1 MERQNMQR
9 RGGFSMLDKRFLLLG
24 VFLAVITILDVVHAS
39 PSPVAQTKL
48 DVQSFPSHNSPVL
61 PPGSGSNRGNHGH
74 SRTKKRKLH
83 GRFLHIT
90 DLHPDN
96 YYVPHAPTSNACH
109 TPLVDPT
116 DPDKASNVL
125 KRPKA
130 PEDGGDGDFDT
141 AGVYGA
147 PASNCDSPHS
157 LINATFDWIKTNIM
171 NPNDDS
177 MGIDFVVWTGDS
189 ARHDNDIQRPR
200 TEREILS
207 LNELMV
213 EKMYETFG
221 NKDGMDDD
229 DLTNDFLVPVVPTLG
244 NNDILPHNIFFPGPS
259 ILTREYL
266 NLWRSFVP
274 EDQFHTFDRG
284 AYFWKDVVP
293 GNKNGEND
301 QLEHGGLAVISLNTL
316 YFFNSNSAVDGCNLP
331 SEPGY
336 QQMEWLRIQLELMRQ
351 TNMKAILIGHVPP
364 ARVREVGWREGGRDD
379 WEAGWGKRSW
389 DETCWRKYVLWSQQY
404 RDVIAGSIYGHM
416 NLDHFIVMDTKEL
429 DRKHK
434 PVKHKGTDKVVYTAS
449 DHEPTYH
456 INSAEDYLIS
466 LREGFARLPHPG
478 PPRGKARKNAPK
490 GVDWNKKYIEDIGG
504 EYGERFIVNVVG
516 PSVIPNY
523 FPTLRIVEYNI
534 TGVRAGFPSDDDIV
548 ETQDDTEV
556 TQPEIQIEGEL
567 RKRNADP
574 TKKKKKKKQPKK
586 PIAPTPNPPSPTAP
600 PGPAYS
606 NQPFTLLGYTQLYA
620 NLTRINFGRNKA
632 LLEKE
637 NVDNEFH
644 YEVEYDTRTDKKYG
658 LKDMTVRSYLD
669 LAHKIVD
676 ARKPDHMKKGKKEG
690 KGKKG
695 KKERVKGQIEENDLF
710 DDDLDE
716 ADDEVDLARK
726 GREHKGH
733 RHRKGNK
740 DRDRIFRE
748 FLNRAFVQTLNA
760 NDLDAI
766 LGIES
771 HVIDPIDDG
780 DTDDHRKPLISVSS
794 MGTGRSRPLE
804 FIQGVCREGEMTS
817 EDELEVLHA
826 MEKKLRMAWRDILH
840 EDELE

>member
-1 MERQNMQR
+1 MRQREPR
-9 RGGFSMLDKRFLLLG
+9 RGLSMLDKRFLLLG
-24 VFLAVITILDVVHAS
+24 AFLAVITILDVVHAS
-39 PSPVAQTKL
+39 PSLVTQADL
-48 DVQSFPSHNSPVL
+48 DAQSFPSHKLPVL
-61 PPGSGSNRGNHGH
+61 PPGSGPTRGKHGQ

-96 YYVPHAPTSNACH
+96 HYVPHASTSNACH
-109 TPLVDPT
+109 SPLADPT
-116 DPDKASNVL
+116 DPNGEPEIL

-130 PEDGGDGDFDT
+130 PEDGGDGDFDI
-141 AGVYGA
+141 AGDYGA

-157 LINATFDWIKTNIM
+157 LVNATFDWIKANLM

-177 MGIDFVVWTGDS
+177 MGIDFVIWTGDS

-207 LNELMV
+207 LNEMMV

-221 NKDGMDDD
+221 NRDGLDDED
-229 DLTNDFLVPVVPTLG
+229 PTNDFLVPVVPTLG

-259 ILTREYL
+259 VLTREYL
-266 NLWRSFVP
+266 DLWKSFVP

-434 PVKHKGTDKVVYTAS
+434 PVKHKEADKTVYTAS
-449 DHEPTYH
+449 GHEPTYH
-456 INSAEDYLIS
+456 INSAEDYLVS
-466 LREGFARLPHPG
+466 LREGFSRLPHPG
-478 PPRGKARKNAPK
+478 PPRGKAGKNAPE
-490 GVDWNKKYIEDIGG
+490 GIDWNQKYIDDIGG
-504 EYGERFIVNVVG
+504 EYGERFVVNVVG

-523 FPTLRIVEYNI
+523 FPTLRIIEYNI
-534 TGVRAGFPSDDDIV
+534 TGVGTGFPSDDDIV
-548 ETQDDTEV
+548 ETQDDTEM
-556 TQPEIQIEGEL
+556 TQPETRIEGEL
-567 RKRNADP
+567 RKRSAGP
-574 TKKKKKKKQPKK
+574 TKKKKPSPKK
-586 PIAPTPNPPSPTAP
+586 PIAPTPNPPSPTSP

-620 NLTRINFGRNKA
+620 NLTRINSGRNKA
-632 LLEKE
+632 HPGAEK
-637 NVDNEFH
+637 VDNEFR
-644 YEVEYDTRTDKKYG
+644 YEIEYDTRTDNKYG

-669 LAHKIVD
+669 LAHKLVD
-676 ARKPDHMKKGKKEG
+676 ARKPGDKKKSKKGG
-690 KGKKG
+690 KGK
-695 KKERVKGQIEENDLF
+695 NDVMF
-710 DDDLDE
+710 DDDFDDD
-716 ADDEVDLARK
+716 DDEEVDALYKK

-733 RHRKGNK
+733 FHRKGNR

-748 FLNRAFVQTLNA
+748 FLNRAFVQTLDA
-760 NDLDAI
+760 NDLDAL

-771 HVIDPIDDG
+771 HMIDPIDDG
-780 DTDDHRKPLISVSS
+780 DTDDHRKPLVSVSS

-804 FIQGVCREGEMTS
+804 FMQGLCREGEMST

-826 MEKKLRMAWRDILH
+826 MEKKLRMAWREILH
-840 EDELE
+840 PEELE

>member
-1 MERQNMQR
+1 
-9 RGGFSMLDKRFLLLG
+9 ML
-24 VFLAVITILDVVHAS
+24 T
-39 PSPVAQTKL
+39 
-48 DVQSFPSHNSPVL
+48 
-61 PPGSGSNRGNHGH
+61 
-74 SRTKKRKLH
+74 RKL
-83 GRFLHIT
+83 L

-96 YYVPHAPTSNACH
+96 HYVPNAPTSNACH

-116 DPDKASNVL
+116 DPDEASEIL

-130 PEDGGDGDFDT
+130 EDGVFDT
-141 AGVYGA
+141 AGDYGA

-157 LINATFDWIKTNIM
+157 LVNATFDWIKANLM
-171 NPNDDS
+171 NPNNDD
-177 MGIDFVVWTGDS
+177 MGIDFVIWTGDS

-221 NKDGMDDD
+221 NKDGVDDD
-229 DLTNDFLVPVVPTLG
+229 DPTNDFLVPVVPTLG

-259 ILTREYL
+259 VLTREYL
-266 NLWRSFVP
+266 DLWKSFVP

-293 GNKNGEND
+293 GNKNGEKD

-379 WEAGWGKRSW
+379 WEAGWRKRSW
-389 DETCWRKYVLWSQQY
+389 DETCWRKYVLWGQQY

-434 PVKHKGTDKVVYTAS
+434 PVKHEVDKTVYTAS
-449 DHEPTYH
+449 DHEPIFH

-466 LREGFARLPHPG
+466 LREGFSRLPHPG
-478 PPRGKARKNAPK
+478 PPRGKAWKNAPK
-490 GVDWNKKYIEDIGG
+490 GIDWNKKYIEDIGG
-504 EYGERFIVNVVG
+504 EFGERFVVNVVG

-534 TGVRAGFPSDDDIV
+534 TGIGAGFPSDDIV
-548 ETQDDTEV
+548 ETQDDME
-556 TQPEIQIEGEL
+556 PETRIEGEL
-567 RKRNADP
+567 RKRSTDP
-574 TKKKKKKKQPKK
+574 TKKKKKTPSKK

-620 NLTRINFGRNKA
+620 NLTRINSGRNKA
-632 LLEKE
+632 HRGAEK
-637 NVDNEFH
+637 VDNEFR

-658 LKDMTVRSYLD
+658 LKDMTVRSYLN
-669 LAHKIVD
+669 LAHKLVD
-676 ARKPDHMKKGKKEG
+676 AREPGHKKGKKEG
-690 KGKKG
+690 KGKG
-695 KKERVKGQIEENDLF
+695 KNEAAKEDI
-710 DDDLDE
+710 DDMIDYDLDDNDD
-716 ADDEVDLARK
+716 DDEVDLARK
-726 GREHKGH
+726 GRQHKGH
-733 RHRKGNK
+733 VHRKGNK

-748 FLNRAFVQTLNA
+748 FLNRAFVQTLSGD
-760 NDLDAI
+760 DLDAI

-771 HVIDPIDDG
+771 NMIDDG
-780 DTDDHRKPLISVSS
+780 DTDDHRRPLVSVSP

-804 FIQGVCREGEMTS
+804 FIQGVCREGQMTT

-826 MEKKLRMAWRDILH
+826 MEKKLRMAWREILH
-840 EDELE
+840 KEELE

>member
-1 MERQNMQR
+1 MNED
-9 RGGFSMLDKRFLLLG
+9 LDI
-24 VFLAVITILDVVHAS
+24 V
-39 PSPVAQTKL
+39 
-48 DVQSFPSHNSPVL
+48 
-61 PPGSGSNRGNHGH
+61 
-74 SRTKKRKLH
+74 
-83 GRFLHIT
+83 
-90 DLHPDN
+90 
-96 YYVPHAPTSNACH
+96 
-109 TPLVDPT
+109 
-116 DPDKASNVL
+116 
-125 KRPKA
+125 
-130 PEDGGDGDFDT
+130 GD
-141 AGVYGA
+141 YGA
-147 PASNCDSPHS
+147 PASSCDSPHS
-157 LINATFDWIKTNIM
+157 LVNATFDWIKTNLM
-171 NPNDDS
+171 NPSDES
-177 MGIDFVVWTGDS
+177 MGIDFVIWTGDS

-200 TEREILS
+200 TEREILN

-213 EKMYETFG
+213 AKMYETFG
-221 NKDGMDDD
+221 NRDGLDDED
-229 DLTNDFLVPVVPTLG
+229 PTNDFLVPVVPTLG

-259 ILTREYL
+259 VLTREYL
-266 NLWRSFVP
+266 DLWKSFVP

-429 DRKHK
+429 ERKHK
-434 PVKHKGTDKVVYTAS
+434 PVKNKNAAKVVYTAS
-449 DHEPTYH
+449 DNEPTFH

-466 LREGFARLPHPG
+466 LREGFSRLPHPG
-478 PPRGKARKNAPK
+478 PPRGKAGKNAPQ
-490 GVDWNKKYIEDIGG
+490 GIDWNKKYIEDIGG
-504 EYGERFIVNVVG
+504 EHGERFVVNVVG
-516 PSVIPNY
+516 PSVVPNY
-523 FPTLRIVEYNI
+523 FPTLRIIEYNI
-534 TGVRAGFPSDDDIV
+534 TGVGADFPSDDDIV
-548 ETQDDTEV
+548 ETQDDTRVEA
-556 TQPEIQIEGEL
+556 EL
-567 RKRNADP
+567 RKRNTGP
-574 TKKKKKKKQPKK
+574 TKKRKTQPKK
-586 PIAPTPNPPSPTAP
+586 PDEPTPNPPSRTAP

-620 NLTRINFGRNKA
+620 NLTRINSGRNKA
-632 LLEKE
+632 HPEVEK
-637 NVDNEFH
+637 VDNEFR

-676 ARKPDHMKKGKKEG
+676 AREPGHKKGKKEST
-690 KGKKG
+690 
-695 KKERVKGQIEENDLF
+695 KEDIEGNDVVS
-710 DDDLDE
+710 DGDLEGGDYD
-716 ADDEVDLARK
+716 DDEVDGLTRK
-726 GREHKGH
+726 GRQHKGH
-733 RHRKGNK
+733 LHRKGNK

-748 FLNRAFVQTLNA
+748 FLNRAFVQTLDATN
-760 NDLDAI
+760 LDAI

-771 HVIDPIDDG
+771 NVIDPIDDG
-780 DTDDHRKPLISVSS
+780 DTDDHRKPLVSVSS

-804 FIQGVCREGEMTS
+804 FMQGVCREGEMTT

-826 MEKKLRMAWRDILH
+826 IEKKLRMAWREVLH
-840 EDELE
+840 EEELE